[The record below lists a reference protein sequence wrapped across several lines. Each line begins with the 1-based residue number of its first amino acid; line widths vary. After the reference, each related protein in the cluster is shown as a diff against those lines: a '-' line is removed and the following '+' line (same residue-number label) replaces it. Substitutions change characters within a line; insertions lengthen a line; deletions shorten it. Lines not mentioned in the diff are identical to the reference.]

1 MVGEYESALLYRI
14 RRYYSST
21 YTDFASNILAH
32 NGIRMFV
39 CFLRSLWRRHFRLRC
54 SFCSYDA
61 IILDGWM
68 SPTAAEYFGETKLCC
83 V

>member
-61 IILDGWM
+61 TSGCDYFGWM
-68 SPTAAEYFGETKLCC
+68 DESDSSRVFR
-83 V
+83 